1 MKRPI
6 PIASAKA
13 IAEAFGY
20 HQVIAIARA
29 VGEGGGEHVTT
40 YGVNAP
46 NCLAAAQIGDFLKFK
61 VMGWPEESAA
71 LGEDR
76 RYEAL
81 TKGFE
86 DILDVV
92 DELGLADRLKEIER
106 IATATLLEARGGPKR
121 QA

>member
-1 MKRPI
+1 
-6 PIASAKA
+6 
-13 IAEAFGY
+13 
-20 HQVIAIARA
+20 
-29 VGEGGGEHVTT
+29 
-40 YGVNAP
+40 
-46 NCLAAAQIGDFLKFK
+46 
-61 VMGWPEESAA
+61 

-106 IATATLLEARGGPKR
+106 IATAVLLEARGGPKR
-121 QA
+121 RP